1 MPGLDLLTRL
11 DAEAVRLLADLR
23 WGPLTA
29 AMALLSAWWVKGVAI
44 AAAGAVAD
52 LRRRPRALPW
62 TPVLATAALLA
73 ASLAASLLKDATGRA
88 RPPLGEA
95 GVTALVPLPAD
106 ASMPSGH
113 AATAAAAATAVAL
126 LHPRLRAPLAALV
139 AAIALSRVYLGV
151 HHPSDVLAGAALG
164 AAVGWLVA
172 AAARR
177 AVRGPR
183 EDGPVI
189 KYIGSKRALAPV
201 IERVARRLPIRSAA
215 DLFAGTTRAGQ
226 AFRRAGC
233 RVVSNDLATYSEAL
247 GQAYIAAGDD
257 LDRDRL
263 RAHLRALDALPGAP
277 GYATR
282 TFCEQARFF
291 SPDNGARIDA
301 IRDAIDRIDAPEPLR
316 GCLLTSLLE
325 AADRVDSTCGL
336 QMAYLKRPAPRSLRP
351 LELREP
357 APVDGPPGAV
367 VRRDANALARDL
379 DGVDC
384 AYLDPPYNGHS
395 YFSNYHVWETL
406 CRWDRPEAYGVARK
420 RLDCRTTH
428 SPYNRS
434 REAWGALSDLVEALP
449 TPWVVASVSDEGF
462 HAPADVA
469 ALLAERGHVASLA
482 VDQPR
487 YVGARIGIHN
497 PAGERVG
504 TVSHVRT
511 LEYVIVSGP
520 DRAVVESVF
529 DEGAGA
535 RAALRAGPP
544 PRRR

>member
-1 MPGLDLLTRL
+1 MPAPDLLAWL
-11 DAEAVRLLADLR
+11 DEEAVRLLADLR

-29 AMALLSAWWVKGVAI
+29 AMALLSAPWVKGVVI
-44 AAAGAVAD
+44 AAAGAAAD

-62 TPVLATAALLA
+62 TPVLATAALAA
-73 ASLAASLLKDATGRA
+73 ASVASALLKGVVGRA
-88 RPPLGEA
+88 RPPLDDPGL
-95 GVTALVPLPAD
+95 TALVPLPGD
-106 ASMPSGH
+106 ASLPSGH

-126 LHPRLRAPLAALV
+126 LHPRLRLPLAALV
-139 AAIALSRVYLGV
+139 AAICASRVYLGV
-151 HHPSDVLAGAALG
+151 HYPSDVLAGLALG
-164 AAVGWLVA
+164 VAIGWLVVA
-172 AAARR
+172 GARR
-177 AVRGPR
+177 AVRGGR

-201 IERVARRLPIRSAA
+201 IERLARRLPIRSAA

-247 GQAYIAAGDD
+247 GHAYVAAGDD

-263 RAHLRALDALPGAP
+263 RVELRRLDALPGAP
-277 GYATR
+277 GYVTR
-282 TFCEQARFF
+282 TFCEEARFF
-291 SPDNGARIDA
+291 SPANGARIDA

-351 LELREP
+351 LDLREP
-357 APVDGPPGAV
+357 APVDGPPGEVA
-367 VRRDANALARDL
+367 RGDANALARDL

-384 AYLDPPYNGHS
+384 AYIDPPYNGHS

-406 CRWDRPEAYGVARK
+406 VRWDRPEAYGVARK
-420 RLDCRTTH
+420 RADCRTTR

-434 REAWGALSDLVEALP
+434 REAWGAMCDLVGSLR
-449 TPWVVASVSDEGF
+449 TPWIVASVSDEGF

-482 VDQPR
+482 VELPR

-511 LEYVIVSGP
+511 LEHLIVSGP
-520 DRAVVESVF
+520 DRAAVDAAF
-529 DEGAGA
+529 DDCGAPA
-535 RAALRAGPP
+535 RALSAGRP
-544 PRRR
+544 PR